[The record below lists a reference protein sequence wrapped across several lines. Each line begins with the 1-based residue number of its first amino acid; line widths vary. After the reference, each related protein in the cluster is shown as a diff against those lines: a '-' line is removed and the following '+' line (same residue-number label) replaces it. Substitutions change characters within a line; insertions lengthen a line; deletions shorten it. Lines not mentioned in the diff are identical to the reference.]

1 MPATIRLIWRT
12 EMQPLLVVDALRK
25 VYHSRT
31 GLFQQQ
37 TTVALD
43 TVSFTLNEGKTL
55 AVMGT
60 NGSGKSTLA
69 ALISGAVTPTSGR
82 ITFAGEDLEAG
93 NDRQRAQHIRMIFQD
108 ADASLNPHLTL
119 GRQLEEP
126 LLFNTKLNAR
136 QRHERIMKTLQQVG
150 LLAEHMVFYPH
161 MMSTGQKQRA
171 SIARAIILQP
181 KLLVADE
188 ALATL
193 DSSVRAQIINLLL
206 DLQRDLKMSYIF
218 ISQSPEIVR
227 HLADEVLIMK
237 DGLVI
242 ERGPVVDVFSAP
254 QEQYTEMMLMSE
266 LQRKGSD

>member
-1 MPATIRLIWRT
+1 MST
-12 EMQPLLVVDALRK
+12 LLQVEQLRK
-25 VYHSRT
+25 VYSQRE
-31 GLFQQQ
+31 GLFKVKEF
-37 TTVALD
+37 VALD
-43 TVSFTLNEGKTL
+43 GVSFTLEQGKTM
-55 AVMGT
+55 AIMGA

-69 ALISGAVTPTSGR
+69 ALISGASTPTSGR
-82 ITFAGEDLEAG
+82 ILFADEELQPG
-93 NDRQRAQHIRMIFQD
+93 NYQQRAQHIRMIFQD

-136 QRHERIMKTLQQVG
+136 QRQERIMRTLQQVG

-227 HLADEVLIMK
+227 HMADEVIIMK
-237 DGLVI
+237 DGRILEYGAVADI
-242 ERGPVVDVFSAP
+242 FNAP
-254 QEQYTEMMLMSE
+254 KEQYTEMMLTSE
-266 LQRKGSD
+266 LQRSTGSTSSI